1 MTVVEL
7 RPHPVDINV
16 WAGAP
21 VSLEFTATLDA
32 VAVDL
37 SGASIV
43 AQVLTATGVEA
54 TTFGQTISGAGD
66 NVLTLAL
73 TGVKTTALL
82 TSLAGS
88 PGRVSVTVDGFP
100 WLGGSISIFPPGSAK
115 AQPSFERTFAVTTGD
130 GLAIAVEVIGGAGG
144 GGAVDSVNGATG
156 VVVLDADD
164 IDDTS
169 TTNKF
174 ATAAQLS
181 AVDGLAATYQP
192 LDADLT
198 TLAAG
203 NIPTNLNASL
213 ASQYVLLA
221 DADRVDGEGPV
232 WDESAGEWVSAPGG
246 VEVLDEDDFAS
257 DSATAVPSQQST
269 KAYVDASS
277 VEVLDEDDFASD
289 SATAVAT
296 QQSTKAYV
304 DAATAAAP
312 AAASSAPDVV
322 YPDGVYFT
330 SQGYY
335 ITNTITLNDR
345 MYMQRVYLPAGYTV
359 TGLAIRATTQGGAG
373 SVCRLGIYNDAAGV
387 PSTLLVDAGT
397 VDTSTTG
404 AKEATISQLIST
416 SGWYWLACVSQVGT
430 APILC
435 RTRLTDGSAGGITGA
450 FEALA
455 THAYGRVKDSVTG
468 ALPNPAAS
476 ITSGVSADPPRMV
489 FKGTN

>member
-21 VSLEFTATLDA
+21 VSLEFTATLADA
-32 VAVDL
+32 PVDL
-37 SGASIV
+37 SGATIV
-43 AQVLTATGVEA
+43 AQILTATGVEA

-66 NVLTLAL
+66 NVLTLTL

-100 WLGGSISIFPPGSAK
+100 WLGGSISIYPPGSAK

-130 GLAIAVEVIGGAGG
+130 GLSIAVEVIGGAGG

-181 AVDGLAATYQP
+181 AVDGLASTYQP

-213 ASQYVLLA
+213 ASQYAPIAEPIAAAHISDTTGAHDATAIVVGDVFNSDFTVDDVSEALVGLDDKIETRPTALNMASSTVGHYVSPVGADSTIGVGSFINRFQNLYLYPFFMPAAVTVDRIAIEVTTPGTGVLRLGLYDA
-221 DADRVDGEGPV
+221 DAV
-232 WDESAGEWVSAPGG
+232 AGGG
-246 VEVLDEDDFAS
+246 
-257 DSATAVPSQQST
+257 
-269 KAYVDASS
+269 
-277 VEVLDEDDFASD
+277 
-289 SATAVAT
+289 
-296 QQSTKAYV
+296 
-304 DAATAAAP
+304 
-312 AAASSAPDVV
+312 
-322 YPDGVYFT
+322 G
-330 SQGYY
+330 
-335 ITNTITLNDR
+335 
-345 MYMQRVYLPAGYTV
+345 
-359 TGLAIRATTQGGAG
+359 
-373 SVCRLGIYNDAAGV
+373 
-387 PSTLLVDAGT
+387 TLLLDAGT
-397 VDTSTTG
+397 VDPSTTGYKEATVSTTIPAGWTLFGIVWQTTSTT
-404 AKEATISQLIST
+404 APAVRTKSQGFGVLSST
-416 SGWYWLACVSQVGT
+416 TASSGLAFPTSALTVG
-430 APILC
+430 
-435 RTRLTDGSAGGITGA
+435 
-450 FEALA
+450 
-455 THAYGRVKDSVTG
+455 SVTG
-468 ALPNPAAS
+468 ALPGSPTIGNGSGLSVAAGNPASPS
-476 ITSGVSADPPRMV
+476 IAFRRA
-489 FKGTN
+489 